1 MKKCLLGF
9 YVLYCIV
16 YIKTMVYKLLKIF
29 LTYYEKIYFCFH
41 DIYED
46 ESFKTSKIQNKQ
58 LKNDILELKIK
69 FKVIMEKLRWK
80 KFLKTN

>member
-29 LTYYEKIYFCFH
+29 LTCYEKIYFCFR

-46 ESFKTSKIQNKQ
+46 GSCETSKIQNKQ
-58 LKNDILELKIK
+58 LKNGILELKIK
-69 FKVIMEKLRWK
+69 FKLIMKKLRWK
-80 KFLKTN
+80 KF